1 LGDARS
7 IRRVQAAE
15 IFKAYDGGLDGCV
28 KVSNF
33 GFIFKDLVEDKHISS
48 KLFFRD
54 VVAKLDEEKEGVI
67 HLNAFIAW
75 IESVSHFLYLSC
87 AVCAFFSETVL
98 TPQNHCFF
106 CQDPASESISTKCKF
121 LHYASTCAAYLTTIP
136 LL

>member
-1 LGDARS
+1 MGDARS

-15 IFKAYDGGLDGCV
+15 IFKAYDGGLEGCV

-54 VVAKLDEEKEGVI
+54 VVAKLDEDKEGVI

-75 IESVSHFLYLSC
+75 IESVSHDFLLSLC
-87 AVCAFFSETVL
+87 RSQSGGLGHSHNFHCSL
-98 TPQNHCFF
+98 CTPFTGSQLGEH
-106 CQDPASESISTKCKF
+106 Q
-121 LHYASTCAAYLTTIP
+121 HQM
-136 LL
+136 